1 MKKLNTI
8 LTELKNLFEK
18 RKKRNKYYWKRK
30 YYKELARNNTLRED
44 NIRMYKLLRKENKD
58 GV

>member
-18 RKKRNKYYWKRK
+18 RKKETKYYWKRK
-30 YYKELARNNTLRED
+30 YYKELARNNILRED
-44 NIRMYKLLRKENKD
+44 NIRMYKLLRKEKNN
-58 GV
+58 GI

>member
-18 RKKRNKYYWKRK
+18 RKKETKYYWKRK

-44 NIRMYKLLRKENKD
+44 NIRMYKLLRKEK
-58 GV
+58 

>member
-18 RKKRNKYYWKRK
+18 RKKETKYYWKRK